1 MCVVLILPALSAVVY
16 HCVIAAME
24 TESDAY
30 MKRLSGSLVHLR
42 ESGKLCDTVLVT
54 SDRQL
59 LAHSIV
65 LAAASPVFCAAFQ
78 SCTADGCM
86 NYQLQLDGLDGQLME
101 TILNCIYCGY
111 TVPLD
116 AFCSVLNTESVI
128 EICEQLGVSWII
140 NGKGSK

>member
-1 MCVVLILPALSAVVY
+1 
-16 HCVIAAME
+16 ME
-24 TESDAY
+24 TGTDVY
-30 MKRLSGSLVHLR
+30 MKRLSGSLMLLR

-101 TILNCIYCGY
+101 TILNCIYHGY
-111 TVPLD
+111 TVPLAD
-116 AFCSVLNTESVI
+116 LCFVLNAESVI

-140 NGKGSK
+140 DGKDSW